1 MYWDRQL
8 TPSWGQSIAAAAGTV
23 VSTDKIDLATVGRD
37 ISRHNELRAVAQL
50 GAAVTSAGAA
60 TVDVQLVESAS
71 ADLSSPVVLA
81 STGAL
86 ALAALTAGAVLMDI
100 PVPATELRY
109 LGFQYVIG
117 TATTTA
123 GTVNAGLVKN
133 SQTAIGN
140 RPTGNTGL

>member
-23 VSTDKIDLATVGRD
+23 VSTDKIDLQTSRD
-37 ISRHNELRAVAQL
+37 ISRVNELRAVAQL
-50 GAAVTSAGAA
+50 GAAVTSGGAA
-60 TVDVQLVESAS
+60 TVDVQLIESAS
-71 ADLSSPVVLA
+71 ADLSSPTVLL

-86 ALAALTAGAVLMDI
+86 AIAALTAGAVLMDA
-100 PVPATELRY
+100 PMPATSKRY
-109 LGFQYVIG
+109 VGWQYVIG

-123 GTVNAGLVKN
+123 GTINAGLVKN
-133 SQTAIGN
+133 SPSSIAS

>member
-50 GAAVTSAGAA
+50 GAAVTSGGAA

-71 ADLSSPVVLA
+71 ADLSAPTVLA

-86 ALAALTAGAVLMDI
+86 AIAALTAGATLMDI
-100 PVPATELRY
+100 PVPATSKRY
-109 LGFQYVIG
+109 LGFNYVI
-117 TATTTA
+117 AAFATTA
-123 GTVNAGLVKN
+123 GTINAGLVKN
-133 SQTAIGN
+133 SPTAIAN